1 MSSSSLTRSF
11 QADRDPRERGFRPV
25 DSDRYAGSRLD
36 GFMPVICRFL
46 GIVIV
51 MYYNDHEP
59 PHFHA
64 KYGEFE
70 ITVEVETGVINGN
83 FPPRALRHVL
93 DWYDIRTDELRLNW
107 ELARRREPL
116 QMIAPL
122 E

>member
-1 MSSSSLTRSF
+1 
-11 QADRDPRERGFRPV
+11 
-25 DSDRYAGSRLD
+25 
-36 GFMPVICRFL
+36 MPVICRFL

-70 ITVEVETGVINGN
+70 VTVELETGVINGQ

-93 DWYDIRTDELRLNW
+93 DWYDINIDELRLNW
-107 ELARRREPL
+107 DLARRREPL
-116 QMIAPL
+116 QAIAPL